1 MDQFKLFSNLK
12 NGSVLRGQVRTV
24 KQTELDF
31 EWKLR
36 HAYPQP
42 DGSGSK

>member
-12 NGSVLRGQVRTV
+12 MDPFLRGLVRTI

-42 DGSGSK
+42 DGSGRK